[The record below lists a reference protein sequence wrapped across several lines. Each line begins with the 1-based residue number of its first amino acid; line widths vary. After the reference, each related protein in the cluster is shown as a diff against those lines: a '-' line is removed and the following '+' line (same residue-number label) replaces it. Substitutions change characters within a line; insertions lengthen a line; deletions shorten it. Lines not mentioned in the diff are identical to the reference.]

1 MLPTSLNHFVLR
13 EIVYIGTIIQ
23 ILCLVSLIE
32 TNIISRRAN
41 HCCTKCVAIC
51 AGINQFGAVDVQ
63 VLWKKVFCADFWR
76 KVLVQFALGSISCVC
91 AANDSAGDVHPSPG
105 SSSSSLKPQI
115 VEISQNLLLM
125 LLPNA
130 FSLPAGQ
137 KSTSEITLLFWRRD
151 EDARSQTISPV
162 TSSRPGRPGR
172 HGRPRDHEWC
182 REKAMKASF
191 SQDSQR
197 RLAADG

>member
-1 MLPTSLNHFVLR
+1 M
-13 EIVYIGTIIQ
+13 
-23 ILCLVSLIE
+23 E
-32 TNIISRRAN
+32 TNIISRPAIIVVPSVSQFAPGSIN
-41 HCCTKCVAIC
+41 LVPLTSKLLAIFSADFLAKSFVQVCVW
-51 AGINQFGAVDVQ
+51 INQ
-63 VLWKKVFCADFWR
+63 L
-76 KVLVQFALGSISCVC
+76 CVRGKWQC
-91 AANDSAGDVHPSPG
+91 RRRPSFSG
-105 SSSSSLKPQI
+105 LFQLRSLKPQI

-162 TSSRPGRPGR
+162 TSSRPGR

>member
-1 MLPTSLNHFVLR
+1 MSQFAPESINLVPLTSELCGNIFPRISGEKFWCSLRLDRSVLR
-13 EIVYIGTIIQ
+13 QMTATVT
-23 ILCLVSLIE
+23 S
-32 TNIISRRAN
+32 
-41 HCCTKCVAIC
+41 
-51 AGINQFGAVDVQ
+51 
-63 VLWKKVFCADFWR
+63 
-76 KVLVQFALGSISCVC
+76 
-91 AANDSAGDVHPSPG
+91 HPSPSP
-105 SSSSSLKPQI
+105 SSGLKPQI

-137 KSTSEITLLFWRRD
+137 KSTSEIPLLFWRRGD

-162 TSSRPGRPGR
+162 TSSRPGR